1 MGRGGANLPDESS
14 DREYSETLLLEDMES
29 LLEGI
34 EEQVGVGGEPTM
46 ELGKRLT
53 DLGVAS
59 VTELRTRILSLH
71 ERLDAE
77 AGM

>member
-1 MGRGGANLPDESS
+1 MPDESS

-29 LLEGI
+29 LLEEI

-46 ELGKRLT
+46 ELHERLT
-53 DLGVAS
+53 DLGVES
-59 VTELRTRILSLH
+59 VTELCARILNLH

-77 AGM
+77 EGM